1 MTKQQITLL
10 AMAMA
15 LSAPAFAAP
24 RECIRDDATGHARIM
39 HTCNVKCLAVVPDM
53 DYPTEMT
60 ARCEAGVAGHGTS
73 CFPLSTIKFV
83 TPCNI
88 QKDLYDG
95 R

>member
-39 HTCNVKCLAVVPDM
+39 HTLQCQVS
-53 DYPTEMT
+53 
-60 ARCEAGVAGHGTS
+60 GGGSGHG
-73 CFPLSTIKFV
+73 LSNRDDRKM
-83 TPCNI
+83 
-88 QKDLYDG
+88 
-95 R
+95 